1 MAEIFGILNITADSF
16 SDGGKYLNPDE
27 AIKKG
32 IQLLQEGADWLDVS
46 GQSSNV
52 EASLVSEEEEWNRV
66 EPVIRY
72 FVPKGVRIS
81 LDSFRPAVQK
91 KAIEAGV
98 RCLNDITGFTYEGD
112 REFLKTYN
120 EKHPD
125 LKFIIMH
132 SHNRNIANKKSNL
145 TPEKVTKKIQVYFRD
160 RRNELLSLGISESA
174 ICYDPGMGFFLSE
187 DPMVSFKVLQDL
199 EILKLEFPQ
208 LMVSVSR
215 KSFLGNVLGQLPVTE
230 REFATLACEIHL
242 LKTKIPYIRTH
253 NVLKLRQAE
262 KIWNLCQENE

>member
-1 MAEIFGILNITADSF
+1 MAEIFGILNITSDSF
-16 SDGGKYLNPDE
+16 SDGGKYLDPEN
-27 AIKKG
+27 AIAKG

-46 GQSSNV
+46 GQSSNIS
-52 EASLVSEEEEWNRV
+52 ANLVTEEEEWNRV

-81 LDSFRPAVQK
+81 LDSFRPNVQK

-112 REFLKTYN
+112 REFLHTCA
-120 EKHPD
+120 EKYPD

-132 SHNRNIANKKSNL
+132 SHNRNIAKIYSSL
-145 TPEKVTKKIQVYFRD
+145 SPEKVIKKIQTFFRD
-160 RRNELLSLGISESA
+160 RRNDLCSYGIEESA
-174 ICYDPGMGFFLSE
+174 IFFDPGMGFFLSE
-187 DPMVSFKVLQDL
+187 NPMVSFRVLQDI

-208 LMVSVSR
+208 LMVGVSR
-215 KSFLGNVLGQLPVTE
+215 KSFLGNVLGQLPVEE
-230 REFATLACEIHL
+230 REFATLACELHL
-242 LKTKIPYIRTH
+242 LKNKIPFIRTH

-262 KIWNLCQENE
+262 KIWNLCQESE

>member
-145 TPEKVTKKIQVYFRD
+145 TPEKVTKKIQVFFRD
-160 RRNELLSLGISESA
+160 RRNELLSLGVSESA

>member
-1 MAEIFGILNITADSF
+1 MAEIFGILNITTDSF
-16 SDGGKYLNPDE
+16 SDGGKYINPDD

-32 IQLLQEGADWLDVS
+32 VQLLQEGADWLDVS

-52 EASLVSEEEEWNRV
+52 SANLVTEEEEWKRV

-81 LDSFRPAVQK
+81 LDSFRPNVQK

-112 REFLKTYN
+112 REFLKTYGA
-120 EKHPD
+120 KHSD

-132 SHNRNIANKKSNL
+132 SHNRNIAKMKSTL
-145 TPEKVTKKIQVYFRD
+145 SPEKVIKKIQIFFRD
-160 RRNELLSLGISESA
+160 RRNDLTAMGISESS
-174 ICYDPGMGFFLSE
+174 IFFDPGMGFFLSD
-187 DPMVSFKVLQDL
+187 DPMVSFRVLQDL
-199 EILKLEFPQ
+199 EILKSEFPQ

-215 KSFLGNVLGQLPVTE
+215 KSFLGNVLGNLPIE
-230 REFATLACEIHL
+230 DREFATLACELHL
-242 LKTKIPYIRTH
+242 LKNKIPFIRTH
-253 NVLKLRQAE
+253 NVLKLRHAE
-262 KIWNLCQENE
+262 KIWNLCQESE

>member
-1 MAEIFGILNITADSF
+1 MAEIFGILNITSDSF
-16 SDGGKYLNPDE
+16 SDGGKYLDPE
-27 AIKKG
+27 YAIAKG

-46 GQSSNV
+46 GQSSNIS
-52 EASLVSEEEEWNRV
+52 ANLVTEEEEWNRV

-81 LDSFRPAVQK
+81 LDSFRPNVQK

-112 REFLKTYN
+112 REFLHTCA
-120 EKHPD
+120 EKYPD

-132 SHNRNIANKKSNL
+132 SHNRNIAKINSSL
-145 TPEKVTKKIQVYFRD
+145 SPEKVIKKIQTFFRD
-160 RRNELLSLGISESA
+160 RRNDLCSYGIEESA
-174 ICYDPGMGFFLSE
+174 IFFDPGMGFFLSE
-187 DPMVSFKVLQDL
+187 NPMVSFRVLQDI

-208 LMVSVSR
+208 LMVGVSR
-215 KSFLGNVLGQLPVTE
+215 KSFLGNVLGQLPVEE
-230 REFATLACEIHL
+230 REFATLACELHL
-242 LKTKIPYIRTH
+242 LKNKIPFIRTH

-262 KIWNLCQENE
+262 KIWNLCQESE

>member
-145 TPEKVTKKIQVYFRD
+145 TPEKVTKKIQVFFRD
-160 RRNELLSLGISESA
+160 RRNELISLGISESA

>member
-1 MAEIFGILNITADSF
+1 MAEIFGILNITTDSF

-32 IQLLQEGADWLDVS
+32 TQLLQEGADWLDVS
-46 GQSSNV
+46 GQSSNIA
-52 EASLVSEEEEWNRV
+52 ASLVTEEEEWNRV

-81 LDSFRPAVQK
+81 LDSFRPEVQK

-98 RCLNDITGFTYEGD
+98 RCLNDITGFTYVGD
-112 REFLKTYN
+112 RDFLKPYSQ
-120 EKHPD
+120 KYPD

-132 SHNRNIANKKSNL
+132 SHNKNIAKVNSTL
-145 TPEKVTKKIQVYFRD
+145 SPEKVIKKIQIFFRD
-160 RRNELLSLGISESA
+160 RRNELCSLGIEESA
-174 ICYDPGMGFFLSE
+174 IFYDPGMGFFLSD
-187 DPMVSFKVLQDL
+187 DPMVSFRVLQDL

-215 KSFLGNVLGQLPVTE
+215 KSFLGNVLGNLPVE
-230 REFATLACEIHL
+230 DREFATLACELHL
-242 LKTKIPYIRTH
+242 LKNKISFIRTH

>member
-1 MAEIFGILNITADSF
+1 MAEIFGILNITTDSF
-16 SDGGKYLNPDE
+16 SDGGKYLDPEN
-27 AIKKG
+27 AIAKG

-46 GQSSNV
+46 GQSSNI
-52 EASLVSEEEEWNRV
+52 AANLVTEDEEWNRV

-81 LDSFRPAVQK
+81 LDSFRPNVQK

-112 REFLKTYN
+112 REFLHTCA
-120 EKHPD
+120 EKYPD

-132 SHNRNIANKKSNL
+132 SHNRNIAKVNSNL
-145 TPEKVTKKIQVYFRD
+145 SPEKVIKKIQMFFRD
-160 RRNELLSLGISESA
+160 RRNDLCSYGIEESA
-174 ICYDPGMGFFLSE
+174 IFFDPGMGFFLSE
-187 DPMVSFKVLQDL
+187 NPMVSFRVLQDI

-208 LMVSVSR
+208 LMVGVSR
-215 KSFLGNVLGQLPVTE
+215 KSFLGNVLGQLPVEE
-230 REFATLACEIHL
+230 REFATLACELHL
-242 LKTKIPYIRTH
+242 LKNKIPFIRTH

-262 KIWNLCQENE
+262 KIWNLCQESE

>member
-1 MAEIFGILNITADSF
+1 MAEIFGILNITTDSF
-16 SDGGKYLNPDE
+16 SDGGKYINPDD

-32 IQLLQEGADWLDVS
+32 VQLLQEGADWLDVS

-52 EASLVSEEEEWNRV
+52 AANLVTEEEEWKRV

-81 LDSFRPAVQK
+81 LDSFRPNVQK
-91 KAIEAGV
+91 KAIDAGV

-112 REFLKTYN
+112 REFLKTYGA
-120 EKHPD
+120 KHSD

-132 SHNRNIANKKSNL
+132 SHNRNIAKMKSTL
-145 TPEKVTKKIQVYFRD
+145 SPEKVIKKIQIFFRD
-160 RRNELLSLGISESA
+160 RRNDLTAMGISESS
-174 ICYDPGMGFFLSE
+174 IFFDPGMGFFLSD
-187 DPMVSFKVLQDL
+187 DPMVSFRVLQDL

-215 KSFLGNVLGQLPVTE
+215 KSFLGNVLGNLPIE
-230 REFATLACEIHL
+230 DREFATLACELHL
-242 LKTKIPYIRTH
+242 IKNKIPFIRTH
-253 NVLKLRQAE
+253 NVLKLRHAE
-262 KIWNLCQENE
+262 KIWNLCQGG